1 MLSDSDLPI
10 HYISEIDILIFLL
23 PKVGV
28 ALLIGTIIGVEREY
42 RGKLAGIKTNALIC
56 AASALFTA
64 LSLIMS
70 ENGSSSSAHS
80 ADATRIVA
88 QIVSG
93 IGFIGAGAIF
103 KSSSKVQGLT
113 TAAVIWTVSALGI
126 LVGYGIFLTTIII
139 TLGLI
144 GFLSI
149 VAYFEKRFFKNRSHN
164 QENISGSNGT
174 MD

>member
-1 MLSDSDLPI
+1 MNLQYELPI
-10 HYISEIDILIFLL
+10 HYIPEIDILIYLL
-23 PKVGV
+23 PKVGI
-28 ALLIGTIIGVEREY
+28 ALLIGTLVGMEREY

-56 AASALFTA
+56 AASAIFTA
-64 LSLIMS
+64 VSLMMS
-70 ENGSSSSAHS
+70 DYGSSTSIPS
-80 ADATRIVA
+80 ADVTRIVA

-126 LVGYGIFLTTIII
+126 LVGYGIFLSTLVI
-139 TLGLI
+139 TVGLI
-144 GFLSI
+144 LFLSFI
-149 VAYFEKRFFKNRSHN
+149 AYVEKKFFRNRNTHHSDHH
-164 QENISGSNGT
+164 SNSGT